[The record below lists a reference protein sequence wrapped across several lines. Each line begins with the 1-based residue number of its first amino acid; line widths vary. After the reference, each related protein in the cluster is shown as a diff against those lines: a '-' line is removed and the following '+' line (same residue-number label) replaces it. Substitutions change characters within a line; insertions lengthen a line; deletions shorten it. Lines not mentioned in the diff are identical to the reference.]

1 MLMTLSRTKTSG
13 KKIHVNQTLR
23 SAIAFAGML
32 ATILAPSA
40 GAQTQPLNDTGIII
54 CYAPNSPC
62 DPVQH
67 QKQDAMIG
75 RDVAAR
81 VAGSG
86 LNTNTGKG
94 FSFTKLSRIGN
105 ALADS
110 AVLGSNPD
118 DWACTIDNT
127 TGLVWEIKTTSP
139 TSSRYVGNTYTW
151 YNPDPSQNGGNA
163 GVENGGGCSIVGRC
177 DTKKYIE
184 DIQGTNLCGKA
195 NWRLPTPRQLQNLA
209 DFGSQIASKPWI
221 VSFFPNSTAN
231 PAAATDI
238 LWTSLTDAGTSGNAW
253 FVADSNGSVGR
264 VAKSQARG
272 VMAVAGP

>member
-1 MLMTLSRTKTSG
+1 MKLSQPKQ
-13 KKIHVNQTLR
+13 IN
-23 SAIAFAGML
+23 AFVRAGQSMAFTAL
-32 ATILAPSA
+32 VAGVSTFVLSPSA

-54 CYAPNSPC
+54 CYSPNSPC

-67 QKQDAMIG
+67 KRQDAMIG

-110 AVLGSNPD
+110 AALGSNPD
-118 DWACTIDNT
+118 DWACTRDNT

-151 YNPDPSQNGGNA
+151 YNPDPSKNGGNA
-163 GVENGGGCSIVGRC
+163 GVENAGSCSIAGRC

-184 DIQGTNLCGKA
+184 DIQGTNLCGQA

-209 DFGSQIASKPWI
+209 DFGSQIGDKPWI

-253 FVADSNGSVGR
+253 YVADSNGSIGR
-264 VAKSQARG
+264 AAKSQARG